1 MNKLSDIIIPI
12 LVKYH
17 VKKAALF
24 GSYARGD
31 FDEKSDID
39 ILFEPP
45 NNMGI
50 GVVSLKRDLENALE
64 KKVDLVSYN
73 GISKYL
79 KEYILGNQKP
89 LL

>member
-1 MNKLSDIIIPI
+1 MNHLSKTIIPI
-12 LVKYH
+12 LLKYQ

-31 FDEKSDID
+31 FNEKSDVD
-39 ILFEPP
+39 ILFQPP
-45 NNMGI
+45 DDMGI
-50 GVVSLKRDLENALE
+50 GVVSLKRDLESALE
-64 KKVDLVSYN
+64 KKVDLVSYD

-79 KEYILGNQKP
+79 KEYILSNQKP

>member
-1 MNKLSDIIIPI
+1 MNHLSKTIIPI
-12 LVKYH
+12 LLKYQ

-31 FDEKSDID
+31 FDEKSDVD
-39 ILFEPP
+39 ILFQPP
-45 NNMGI
+45 DDMGI

-64 KKVDLVSYN
+64 KKVDLVSYD

-79 KEYILGNQKP
+79 KEYILSNQKP

>member
-1 MNKLSDIIIPI
+1 MNQLSNTIVSI
-12 LVKYH
+12 LQKYH
-17 VKKAALF
+17 IKKAAFF

-39 ILFEPP
+39 ILFQPP
-45 NNMGI
+45 DDMGI
-50 GVVSLKRDLENALE
+50 GVVSLKRDLESALE